1 MNIKITGSGSYIP
14 TEVVTNLDFAKH
26 IFLNEDGSDF
36 PQSNEIV
43 AQKFLEITGI
53 EERRYVTHDLNT
65 SYIATISA

>member
-1 MNIKITGSGSYIP
+1 MGIKIKGSGCYIP

-43 AQKFLEITGI
+43 AQKIFRDYWN
-53 EERRYVTHDLNT
+53 RRTKICY
-65 SYIATISA
+65 